1 MRVLGHVRRC
11 WWSLF
16 YFLIPYKIITAEK
29 LTLGGWPRMRP
40 HHTHTQ
46 DAIRVFLVLE
56 IILAAIREIDGDI
69 RLGVRDQS
77 NRFSNM

>member
-1 MRVLGHVRRC
+1 
-11 WWSLF
+11 
-16 YFLIPYKIITAEK
+16 
-29 LTLGGWPRMRP
+29 MRP

>member
-1 MRVLGHVRRC
+1 MLVVVVLLSNPIQNNHCRKTDSWRLA
-11 WWSLF
+11 SNEAT
-16 YFLIPYKIITAEK
+16 P
-29 LTLGGWPRMRP
+29 
-40 HHTHTQ
+40 HTHT
-46 DAIRVFLVLE
+46 RCYPCFSFLE